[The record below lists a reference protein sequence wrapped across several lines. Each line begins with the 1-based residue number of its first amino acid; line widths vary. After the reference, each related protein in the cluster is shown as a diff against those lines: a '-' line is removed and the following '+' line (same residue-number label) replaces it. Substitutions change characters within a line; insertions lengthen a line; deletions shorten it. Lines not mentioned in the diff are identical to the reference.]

1 MLERLER
8 QEKLTGNQW
17 KIIATAGVGDMLDF
31 FDFFLIGYVLA
42 FILKDWN
49 LTYGQSALILISAGL
64 GAVPGAFFWGWMGDV
79 IGRRRVF
86 ILTAL
91 NVAAATGIMY
101 FTPGQDGWVPG
112 WLFLMFFRFFVG
124 FGNAGLIAVD
134 IPLVQEFVPTYKRG
148 WVAGL
153 TTVLLPAGNVMGAIC
168 GAYLAPKI
176 GWRGLFLVGLCPA
189 LLVLM
194 IRYWIPESPRFLMR
208 MGRLDEARKAL
219 AWALQCDPEEIELP
233 ANLVTE
239 VAVERTSW
247 IELFKYPRSMFA
259 ACAVALSQTGGV
271 GILMWITA
279 LFVMVLKITPAD
291 ASFLMI
297 WVGILG
303 IVGRGVASWMSDAFG
318 RRWSGFLIGA
328 GGAISM
334 ALAGYLHD
342 VYVGTVS
349 VFFVLIMAQRFFGD
363 ASYAIIGPYI
373 AEVWPN
379 RLRASGMGFSYGIG
393 NLGKIIGP
401 LGLALVIGSSNYI
414 TPKATLDQIFPAL
427 LFLAFWYGQAA
438 LVFLF
443 FAIETKNVSIED
455 METTLS
461 GGANKPAL
469 AATGNAAAD

>member
-1 MLERLER
+1 M
-8 QEKLTGNQW
+8 
-17 KIIATAGVGDMLDF
+17 
-31 FDFFLIGYVLA
+31 
-42 FILKDWN
+42 
-49 LTYGQSALILISAGL
+49 
-64 GAVPGAFFWGWMGDV
+64 
-79 IGRRRVF
+79 
-86 ILTAL
+86 
-91 NVAAATGIMY
+91 
-101 FTPGQDGWVPG
+101 
-112 WLFLMFFRFFVG
+112 
-124 FGNAGLIAVD
+124 
-134 IPLVQEFVPTYKRG
+134 
-148 WVAGL
+148 
-153 TTVLLPAGNVMGAIC
+153 
-168 GAYLAPKI
+168 
-176 GWRGLFLVGLCPA
+176 
-189 LLVLM
+189 
-194 IRYWIPESPRFLMR
+194 
-208 MGRLDEARKAL
+208 
-219 AWALQCDPEEIELP
+219 QCDPNEIELP
-233 ANLVTE
+233 ANLATE
-239 VAVERTSW
+239 VAVEKTSW

-279 LFVMVLKITPAD
+279 LFVMVLKITPAE

-303 IVGRGVASWMSDAFG
+303 VVGRAVASWMSDAFG

-328 GGAISM
+328 GGAITM

-443 FAIETKNVSIED
+443 FAIETKNVSIEEMD
-455 METTLS
+455 NKLS
-461 GGANKPAL
+461 GGVNKPAL
-469 AATGNAAAD
+469 AAAGNVAAE